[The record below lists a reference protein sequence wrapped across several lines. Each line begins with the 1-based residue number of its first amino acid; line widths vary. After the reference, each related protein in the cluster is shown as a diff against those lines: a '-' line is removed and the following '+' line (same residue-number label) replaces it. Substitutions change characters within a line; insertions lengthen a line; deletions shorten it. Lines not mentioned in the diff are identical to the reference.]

1 MQYNISPETLLET
14 RHPSVTVDKILGEE
28 ITFEMYKDNAVC
40 QMVHNI
46 ERCKRISS

>member
-28 ITFEMYKDNAVC
+28 ITFELYKDNAVC
-40 QMVHNI
+40 ANGANI
-46 ERCKRISS
+46 EKM